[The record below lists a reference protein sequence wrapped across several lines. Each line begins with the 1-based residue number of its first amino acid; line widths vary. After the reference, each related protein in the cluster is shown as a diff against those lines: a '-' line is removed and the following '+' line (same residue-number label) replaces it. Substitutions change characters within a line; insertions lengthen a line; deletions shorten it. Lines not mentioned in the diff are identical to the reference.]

1 MIVTH
6 RDDAATCTV
15 TDRSAFVIT
24 PFYRIS

>member
-1 MIVTH
+1 MNVMH

-15 TDRSAFVIT
+15 TDQSTFVIT